1 MKHIL
6 RNALIVF
13 LARGAQNKIVNY
25 WQIIGNINHFIY
37 KRYFQ
42 KLIGSD
48 DPGKKLDFDFDDLDD
63 VDDLEATKDVDM
75 EDAEELQE
83 FDPTQV
89 KLRRID

>member
-25 WQIIGNINHFIY
+25 WQEIGIINNFIY

-48 DPGKKLDFDFDDLDD
+48 DPDKKLDFDFDDLDD

-75 EDAEELQE
+75 EDGEELQE

-89 KLRRID
+89 KLRRVD